1 MTNASGWR
9 AETSRAFSTA
19 STCAQVIAD
28 EPAPRD
34 ARLIRSSSI
43 AAGWIVNGT
52 PAASSRRARA
62 VLAEARMIGS
72 AIAAMA
78 PDPQLVDRR
87 GSLLDRAAGD
97 VDDRPM
103 LLGEDSPCLAD
114 LGPHC
119 LDISIIGAFVMVEHA
134 EPVAAQMD
142 QPLGIVGEPDDQ
154 WLLRAEHLG
163 RQRHA
168 RDKGHI

>member
-1 MTNASGWR
+1 MTSASGWW

-19 STCAQVIAD
+19 SACAHDIAD
-28 EPAPRD
+28 EAASRD
-34 ARLIRSSSI
+34 LRLIRSSSI
-43 AAGWIVNGT
+43 AAGSIENGT

-62 VLAEARMIGS
+62 VLAEARIIGS

-103 LLGEDSPCLAD
+103 LFGENPPRLAD

-119 LDISIIGAFVMVEHA
+119 LDIGVIGAFVMVEHA

-142 QPLGIVGEPDDQ
+142 QPLGVVGEPDDQ
-154 WLLRAEHLG
+154 RLLRPEQLG

-168 RDKGHI
+168 

>member
-19 STCAQVIAD
+19 SARAHVIAD
-28 EPAPRD
+28 EPASRD

-62 VLAEARMIGS
+62 VLAEARMTGS

-78 PDPQLVDRR
+78 ANPQLVDRC

-97 VDDRPM
+97 VDDRPV
-103 LLGEDSPCLAD
+103 LFGEDPPCLAD
-114 LGPHC
+114 LGTHR
-119 LDISIIGAFVMVEHA
+119 LDVGIIGTLVVIEHA

-142 QPLGIVGEPDDQ
+142 QPLGV
-154 WLLRAEHLG
+154 
-163 RQRHA
+163 
-168 RDKGHI
+168 